1 MNYLFKALVAKLEGE
16 IEVAKANAMVYQ
28 KNASG
33 IGEHPDIVEAI
44 ESQVAK
50 VAEAQIRLILLVNI
64 LIYENVMKK
73 S

>member
-50 VAEAQIRLILLVNI
+50 VADAQDKIDTISRHFNL
-64 LIYENVMKK
+64 
-73 S
+73 